1 MSLTSIVKAGLRRLE
16 LALESVPEAVTVEE
30 IAVAVEDVQAAV
42 AAVAEVVVAEA
53 AAAVVAEA
61 GMEATA
67 AAAVAEGDTNF
78 FVTDSRGLKPRFM
91 KRAATFVA
99 AFFFCEFL
107 LRETFLQIWQEMLDR
122 FHREQLDCVLRA
134 TAIHVCH
141 PKRILTSACGRI

>member
-1 MSLTSIVKAGLRRLE
+1 MSRTSIAKAGLRRLE
-16 LALESVPEAVTVEE
+16 LALESVPEAETVAE
-30 IAVAVEDVQAAV
+30 IAAAAEDVQAAV

-53 AAAVVAEA
+53 AAAVVAAA

-67 AAAVAEGDTNF
+67 AAAVAEGGTNF

-107 LRETFLQIWQEMLDR
+107 LTGNFSSNLARNARQVPPRAIG
-122 FHREQLDCVLRA
+122 LR
-134 TAIHVCH
+134 I
-141 PKRILTSACGRI
+141 TSYSDPRMPIRKES